1 MSQEA
6 ITSPYVDFKYY
17 QNEYGGNKIPQ
28 DSFQRLER
36 QSEAVLHLITFDRVK
51 RFPEIT
57 DAIRDAICAMAET
70 AWLEEKKTP
79 GVKSET
85 IDGYSVSYADSGN
98 TTGANG
104 MTNAMYESAFPY
116 LANTGLLFKG
126 RSRTYDNEQ

>member
-51 RFPEIT
+51 RLPEIT

-104 MTNAMYESAFPY
+104 MTNVMYESAFPY

>member
-1 MSQEA
+1 M
-6 ITSPYVDFKYY
+6 DFKYY

-51 RFPEIT
+51 RLPEIT

-85 IDGYSVSYADSGN
+85 GN